1 MTDLPDPAIDAER
14 RAMVGDGSQVLA
26 ELRRGMDLAREG
38 VMAARRPPAGPSD
51 LVEARADYLV
61 AMLAYQEALSVY
73 RLPIPPRL
81 RDEVRLMRG
90 LVSGARRTPVIGDR
104 TPQRAVS
111 DRRNRRDAPAN

>member
-1 MTDLPDPAIDAER
+1 
-14 RAMVGDGSQVLA
+14 
-26 ELRRGMDLAREG
+26 
-38 VMAARRPPAGPSD
+38 MAARRPPAGPSD

-90 LVSGARRTPVIGDR
+90 LVSGARRLPVITGGS
-104 TPQRAVS
+104 PQRAVWERS
-111 DRRNRRDAPAN
+111 NHGDPPRN